1 MRSLQEKEKDMT
13 TAIKNKDQKIDEL
26 FRQVRTLKTYSRE
39 LKFLAQDLS
48 PPGQPLDPIL
58 TQPPP
63 VDLDEEMAQ
72 DLTAQ
77 RAASEMSRLRL
88 RNQDLTRQLEDV
100 VNRSQYGKDVQTS
113 AIMKSVHGSEQ
124 DRNENAL
131 AGLQQENNVLRA

>member
-1 MRSLQEKEKDMT
+1 
-13 TAIKNKDQKIDEL
+13 
-26 FRQVRTLKTYSRE
+26 VRTLKTYSRE

-63 VDLDEEMAQ
+63 VDLDEEMAA

-88 RNQDLTRQLEDV
+88 RNQDLQRQLEDV
-100 VNRSQYGKDVQTS
+100 VNRSQYPKDVQTS
-113 AIMKSVHGSEQ
+113 VAMRSFH
-124 DRNENAL
+124 
-131 AGLQQENNVLRA
+131 